1 MPWSVYSFRCVVI
14 PEEWAPTPDDPNM
27 QKKNQSDNSPAQAS
41 ETAFPEVVERPDR
54 PWPEPKISEQKFMD
68 IFMNSLD
75 VLLIIEVETGKILAA
90 NRAMEQVL
98 GYEPD
103 VAVGRHFS
111 MLHPPEKGSPA
122 DEGPDAFSVH
132 GAVFHAQRMLRSDGA
147 LVPMDLTATPIPW
160 EGKTA
165 VLATYRDVS
174 DRENALQALRES
186 EKRYRTLFDQA
197 GDAIILE
204 GETGRI
210 VDVNR
215 AACLLTGYSQR
226 ELLAMRTADLW
237 PQDDRLFSV
246 YAREDRALEA
256 PFESTTHCKEGGPR
270 PVEITIAPLVVG
282 ERKAVFYIVR
292 DTTERK
298 RAEEQLLQAHAQLE
312 RRVHERT
319 IELERVNQ
327 RLLVEIAE
335 RKRAEE
341 QIKASLAEKEVLLQE
356 IHHRVKNNLQIVS
369 SLLALQG
376 RKIEDEKV
384 AAALN
389 DSQNRIRSMALI
401 HEQLYESR
409 DLARIDFAAY
419 LDKLSGALLRS
430 YAAEAG
436 VVTLTIESDPVLL
449 GIETAIPCGLI
460 VSELVSN
467 CLKHAFPRGSKG
479 EIRIELRRSG
489 EDRYVLVVRDDGQGF
504 PKELDYRKSKSLGLR
519 LITNL
524 AESQLRAD
532 LEVRGDHGTEVRI
545 VFADKQPPGKQR

>member
-1 MPWSVYSFRCVVI
+1 MADDTNMRNRMTDDCS
-14 PEEWAPTPDDPNM
+14 PEQANPKVLPE
-27 QKKNQSDNSPAQAS
+27 AS
-41 ETAFPEVVERPDR
+41 EPADQ
-54 PWPEPKISEQKFMD
+54 PWPELKMSEQKFMD

-75 VLLIIEVETGKILAA
+75 VLLIIDVDTGKILAA
-90 NRAMEQVL
+90 NRAMERIL
-98 GYEPD
+98 GYELSA
-103 VAVGRHFS
+103 AVGRHFS
-111 MLHPPEKGSPA
+111 ILHPPEKGSPT

-132 GAVFHAQRMLRSDGA
+132 GAVFHAQRMLRSDGT

-160 EGKTA
+160 EGKSA

-197 GDAIILE
+197 VDAIILE
-204 GETGRI
+204 NETGRI

-215 AACLLTGYSQR
+215 AACLLTGYSDK
-226 ELLAMRTADLW
+226 ELLAMKAADLW
-237 PQDDRLFSV
+237 PQDDRRFSI
-246 YAREDRALEA
+246 YAREDRALDA
-256 PFESTTHCKEGGPR
+256 PFESIAQCNEGGTR
-270 PVEITIAPLVVG
+270 PVEITIAPLVAG
-282 ERKAVFYIVR
+282 ERKSVFYIVR
-292 DTTERK
+292 DITERK
-298 RAEEQLLQAHAQLE
+298 RAEEELLQAHAQLE

-319 IELERVNQ
+319 IELERLNE

-389 DSQNRIRSMALI
+389 DSQIRIRSMALI

-436 VVTLTIESDPVLL
+436 SVTLKIESDPVLL

-467 CLKHAFPRGSKG
+467 CLKHAFPRGRRG
-479 EIRIELRRSG
+479 EIRIELRCSG
-489 EDRYVLVVRDDGQGF
+489 ENQYTLVVSDNGQGF
-504 PKELDYRKSKSLGLR
+504 PKGLDYRKSKSLGLR

-532 LEVRGDHGTEVRI
+532 LEIRGDHGTEVRI
-545 VFADKQPPGKQR
+545 VFEDKQLPAKQR